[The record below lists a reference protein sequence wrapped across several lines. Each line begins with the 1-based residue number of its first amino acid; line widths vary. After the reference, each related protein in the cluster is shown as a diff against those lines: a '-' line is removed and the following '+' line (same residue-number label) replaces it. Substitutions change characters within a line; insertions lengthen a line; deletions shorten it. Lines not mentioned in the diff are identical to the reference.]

1 MKKIYLLGD
10 STCQTNGE
18 DTYPQTGWGQLLQDY
33 VTNEYK
39 VVNLAKNGRS
49 TKSFIDEGLFEP
61 CKKKLK
67 KGDIVIIQFGHN
79 DEKEDV
85 ERHTD
90 PFTSYQDNLNYFIDV
105 ALKKGATPILISS
118 IYRRQFIK
126 EHKLVKNTHGLYPKA
141 MKQVARKRKVIF
153 IDMNKITYRWL
164 KKLGDTKS
172 KKYFMNFDSN
182 IYPNYKEGKED
193 NTHLRYDGAKV
204 ICEFII
210 QTIKK
215 TKLKRILK

>member
-33 VTNEYK
+33 VTKDYK
-39 VVNLAKNGRS
+39 VINLAKNGRS
-49 TKSFIDEGLFEP
+49 TKSFIDEGLFDP
-61 CKKKLK
+61 CKKRLK

-79 DEKEDV
+79 DEKEDIN
-85 ERHTD
+85 RHTD

-105 ALKKGATPILISS
+105 TLKKGATPILISS
-118 IYRRQFIK
+118 IYRRLFIK

-141 MKQVARKRKVIF
+141 MKQVAKKRKVIF
-153 IDMNKITYRWL
+153 IDMNKITYLWL
-164 KKLGDTKS
+164 KKLGDSKS
-172 KKYFMNFDSN
+172 KQYFMNFDSN
-182 IYPNYKEGKED
+182 IYLNYKEGKED

-210 QTIKK
+210 QAIKK